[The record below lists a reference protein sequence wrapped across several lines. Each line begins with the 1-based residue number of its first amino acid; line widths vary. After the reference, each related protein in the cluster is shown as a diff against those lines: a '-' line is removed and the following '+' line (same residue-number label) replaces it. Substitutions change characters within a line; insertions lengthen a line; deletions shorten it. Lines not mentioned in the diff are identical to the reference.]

1 MEGIN
6 ISIEI
11 STNENNFNL
20 HPEIAATVS
29 KSVNPSTVNYEETFI
44 YTINASF
51 SGLGDFGPIL
61 DAYII
66 DLIPEDI
73 EIVTLPPVGGIIKDI
88 TTNYVP
94 GTGTY
99 IKFDFGPITNLG
111 VAYVFDL
118 ECKFALSAP
127 NNSSFVNH
135 IDTTIIQTSKTTNIS
150 TDAPPVNLVAIAD
163 FQISKVKRL
172 PTINPGPGSRLVYV
186 IDLKNL
192 GDRGACINNVAISD
206 LLPSGVSI
214 DPLFPPFG
222 EDISPAPFQD
232 PKYDQ
237 TLSPPFNNPVVFNLS
252 GLGPYCG
259 TDYRITITTLV
270 DATIAT
276 DQIENKVNWSIDGT
290 DQKEVILTTDII
302 GAIYSSSITKF
313 APTYGTT
320 VAPDNKISYAL
331 NFSNNGN
338 QDLSNVTV
346 IDEINPDVTVN
357 RLFTGRYGI
366 SSIDYLLTGTLQV
379 DYSTDNQTTWLP
391 AGVGTFNPAIGQWV
405 SLPTSPKITDIRWRF
420 SDWTS
425 GVGPLNSPRID
436 GTIDPAAAGLIIYNK
451 ASINWLE
458 GPGPYSDSDTK
469 PTTVNGQASLNLRKS
484 RVGTNAAV
492 IPGNIITYRL
502 NFNSNNSTINNAV
515 LTDLLP
521 EEVEYVS
528 PLGTVNSTY
537 YNYFNGNGGSSQPL
551 TYNVTLT
558 PNYAGSGRTLVT
570 FTITSPT
577 VFQQNSN
584 ISIDFKVKVKVGATG
599 VISNNGEIYASNN
612 ADPAIPFISNTVNTN
627 ISFIN
632 SLASDKKVKGAL
644 DSDYTEFPQKGKTFN
659 GGTLEYKLTLSNTG
673 NLNLQELEVVDI
685 FPHIGDTGVILIDDP
700 RKSDFKVFLTNT
712 PDITITSTDPL
723 MPTPT
728 VQIQYS
734 ESYDPVRFGANN
746 NTIGTV
752 NDWTSIAPYPIDQVK
767 SIKLIIS
774 GSPLKPGQS
783 IILSIKAQV
792 PVGIPTTV
800 PPLVAWNSFALRGS
814 YINQFGALTNFLPV
828 EPEKVGITVENP
840 VFPGKIGTFTWHDVY
855 EDGIFHPGIDNGINN
870 AIVYLYDVDPTLNP
884 QAIPIATSISNNDTL
899 GKPGYYLFSN
909 LPLNKTYYVKFIPPV
924 GYEYTIQ
931 NLGPD
936 GSKPDPNNGIVKNI
950 TLTDDT
956 PSILDVNAGFIDVIY
971 AITNIKQCLYM
982 ICSDEVIEYV
992 DTDQTF
998 LYVSIKDYYI
1008 DKSRVV
1014 YEEFLG
1020 QIVPGYYLY
1029 VTSVVEFHIHYNEDD
1044 FIQYDIP
1051 YEIKIFIPEYIS
1063 DNTFSMDSCTDN
1075 IQFYPCNSN
1084 HTFLVT
1090 FDLCIR
1096 INFEQN

>member
-1 MEGIN
+1 MEAIN
-6 ISIEI
+6 INIEI
-11 STNENNFNL
+11 YTNENNFNL

-29 KSVNPSTVNYEETFI
+29 KSVTPSTVNYEETFI

-61 DAYII
+61 NAYII

-73 EIVTLPPVGGIIKDI
+73 EIITLPPVGGIIKDI

-94 GTGTY
+94 GVGTY
-99 IKFDFGPITNLG
+99 IKFDFGSITNLG

-127 NNSSFVNH
+127 NNSSFVNSV
-135 IDTTIIQTSKTTNIS
+135 DLTVTQESKVTNLS
-150 TDAPPVNLVAIAD
+150 ADSPPINLVAIAD
-163 FQISKVKRL
+163 FEISKVKRL
-172 PTINPGPGSRLVYV
+172 PIINPGPGSRLVYV

-192 GDRGACINNVAISD
+192 GDKGACINNVVISD
-206 LLPSGVSI
+206 LLPSGISI
-214 DPLFPPFG
+214 DPLFPPVG
-222 EDISPAPFQD
+222 EDVSPAPFQD
-232 PKYDQ
+232 PKYDK

-270 DATIAT
+270 DATIST

-290 DQKEVILTTDII
+290 EQKEVTLTTDII

-313 APTYGTT
+313 APIYGTT

-346 IDEINPDVTVN
+346 IDTIPLEVTPN

-366 SSIDYLLTGTLQV
+366 SSIDYLLTGTLQI
-379 DYSTDNQTTWLP
+379 DYSTDNQGTWFPVPPL
-391 AGVGTFNPAIGQWV
+391 TFDPAIGQWIP
-405 SLPTSPKITDIRWRF
+405 LPTSPKITNIRFRF

-425 GVGPLNSPRID
+425 GVRPLNLPRID
-436 GTIDPAAAGLIIYNK
+436 GTINPSAAGSTIDNT
-451 ASINWLE
+451 ASINWTE

-469 PTTVNGQASLNLRKS
+469 STILNGNASLNLRKF

-502 NFNSNNSTINNAV
+502 IFNSGNSTINNAV

-528 PLGTVNSTY
+528 PLGTINSTY
-537 YNYFNGNGGSSQPL
+537 YNYFDGDGGSSQPL
-551 TYNVTLT
+551 TYNVALT
-558 PNYAGSGRTLVT
+558 PNYMGSGRTLVT

-584 ISIDFKVKVKVGATG
+584 VSIDFNVKVKVGATG

-685 FPHIGDTGVILIDDP
+685 FPHVGDTGVILINDP
-700 RKSDFKVFLTNT
+700 RKSDFKVFLTDM
-712 PDITITSTDPL
+712 PDITVTSTDPL

-734 ESYDPVRFGANN
+734 ESYNPVRFGANN

-783 IILSIKAQV
+783 VILSIKAQV
-792 PVGIPTTV
+792 PVGIPTTD

-840 VFPGKIGTFTWHDVY
+840 VFPGKIGTFTWHDVL
-855 EDGIFHPGIDNGINN
+855 ENGIFHPLVDNGINN
-870 AIVYLYDVDPTLNP
+870 ATVYLYDVDPTLNP
-884 QAIPIATSISNNDTL
+884 QALPIATSISNNDTL

-909 LPLNKTYYVKFIPPV
+909 LPLNKTYYVKFIPPL
-924 GYEYTIQ
+924 GFEYTIQ
-931 NLGPD
+931 NLNPD
-936 GSKPDPNNGIVKNI
+936 GSKPDPSTGVVKNI
-950 TLTDDT
+950 TLTDDN
-956 PSILDVNAGFIDVIY
+956 PFVLDVNAGFIDIICSV
-971 AITNIKQCLYM
+971 TNIKQCLYI
-982 ICSDEVIEYV
+982 ICSDDEIEYV

-1008 DKSRVV
+1008 DKSKVV
-1014 YEEFLG
+1014 YDEYLG
-1020 QIVPGYYLY
+1020 QIVSGYYLY
-1029 VTSVVEFHIHYNEDD
+1029 ATVVVEFHIHYNEDD
-1044 FIQYDIP
+1044 FIQYNIS

-1063 DNTFSMDSCTDN
+1063 NDTLSLNSFTDN
-1075 IQFYPCNSN
+1075 INFYICNSKE
-1084 HTFLVT
+1084 TLLVN
-1090 FDLCIR
+1090 FDLYTC
-1096 INFEQN
+1096 INFEQS

>member
-6 ISIEI
+6 INIEI
-11 STNENNFNL
+11 YTNENNFNL

-73 EIVTLPPVGGIIKDI
+73 EIVTLPPVGGIIKNI

-127 NNSSFVNH
+127 NNSSFVNSV
-135 IDTTIIQTSKTTNIS
+135 DLTVTQESKVTNLS
-150 TDAPPVNLVAIAD
+150 ADSPPVNLVAIAD
-163 FQISKVKRL
+163 FQISKIKRL
-172 PTINPGPGSRLVYV
+172 PIINPGPGSRLVYV
-186 IDLKNL
+186 IDLKNF
-192 GDRGACINNVAISD
+192 GDRGACINNVLISD
-206 LLPSGVSI
+206 LLPSGISI

-259 TDYRITITTLV
+259 TDYRVTITTLV
-270 DATIAT
+270 DSNIAT

-302 GAIYSSSITKF
+302 GAIYSSSITKS

-320 VAPDNKISYAL
+320 VVPDNKISYAL
-331 NFSNNGN
+331 SFNNNGN
-338 QDLSNVTV
+338 QDLSNIEVIDTLPPEVTV
-346 IDEINPDVTVN
+346 D

-405 SLPTSPKITDIRWRF
+405 SLPTLPKITDIRWRF

-425 GVGPLNSPRID
+425 GVGTLNSPRID
-436 GTIDPAAAGLIIYNK
+436 GTIDPAAAGLTIDNT
-451 ASINWLE
+451 ASITWTE

-469 PTTVNGQASLNLRKS
+469 STTLNGQALLNLRKS

-528 PLGTVNSTY
+528 PLGIVNSTY

-558 PNYAGSGRTLVT
+558 PNYLGSGRTLVT
-570 FTITSPT
+570 FTITSPS

-612 ADPAIPFISNTVNTN
+612 ADPAIPFVSNTVNTN

-700 RKSDFKVFLTNT
+700 RGSEFKVFLTNT
-712 PDITITSTDPL
+712 PDITVTSTDPL
-723 MPTPT
+723 MPKPT

-734 ESYDPVRFGANN
+734 QSYDPVRFGATN

-783 IILSIKAQV
+783 IILTIKAQV

-840 VFPGKIGTFTWHDVY
+840 VFPGKIGTFTWHDVL
-855 EDGIFHPGIDNGINN
+855 ENGVFHPGIDNGVNN
-870 AIVYLYDVDPTLNP
+870 ATVYLYDVDPTLNP
-884 QAIPIATSISNNDTL
+884 QAIPIATSITNNDSS
-899 GKPGYYLFSN
+899 GKPGFYLFSN
-909 LPLNKTYYVKFIPPV
+909 LPVNKTYFVKFIPPL
-924 GYEYTIQ
+924 GFEYTIQ
-931 NLGPD
+931 NLSPD
-936 GSKPDPNNGIVKNI
+936 GSKPDPNTGIVKHI
-950 TLTDDT
+950 TLTDSN
-956 PSILDVNAGFIDVIY
+956 PSVLDVDAGFIDMICSF
-971 AITNIKQCLYM
+971 TNIKQCLYM
-982 ICSDEVIEYV
+982 ICSNDEIEYV
-992 DTDQTF
+992 DTDQSF
-998 LYVSIKDYYI
+998 LYVSIKDYYL
-1008 DKSRVV
+1008 DKSKIV
-1014 YEEFLG
+1014 YGEFLG
-1020 QIVPGYYLY
+1020 QTVPGYYLY
-1029 VTSVVEFHIHYNEDD
+1029 VTSSVEFHIHYNEDE
-1044 FIQYDIP
+1044 FMQYNIP
-1051 YEIKIFIPEYIS
+1051 YEIKIFIPEYVS
-1063 DNTFSMDSCTDN
+1063 NNTLSLSSCASN
-1075 IQFYPCNSN
+1075 IQFYICKSKK
-1084 HTFLVT
+1084 TLLVN
-1090 FDLCIR
+1090 FELGIR
-1096 INFEQN
+1096 INFEQS